1 MGRVVLYKSSFNMGQ
16 ILIKLSLLSILLNMA
31 ASIPVAS
38 QDLGNGFFDHGVA
51 SPNSNH
57 RGTVATVDGNG
68 RNVVL
73 LWLFDH
79 RGGYALQMIDAET
92 GKSEQFPMPFPAGDA
107 VYSSILTGKNKF
119 YTLFNNHF
127 VEFDPVK
134 RAFTFCKESMPQ
146 MASSMTEDDN
156 GVIWAATY
164 PNSGVVSFNPDTRE
178 FRDYGYVYNQN
189 WRQYPRGVSADDA
202 GWIYFGIGNTASQI
216 IAFDPVS
223 GKAKPILDE
232 ADRKRGAAFVYRDLN
247 GKVYGQPLQNSKSD
261 DWYEFYKGT
270 VHKIGRHD
278 ILKPKPYITG
288 SQGLFYSEFPDGKKI
303 KSMDLIERKLVIED
317 PKTNTGKTVSFD
329 YASEGAWVM
338 GVAAAPD
345 GTIAGG
351 TTFPMRFFN
360 YNPKT
365 GKLVNQEAFGQFDA
379 LALQGDRF
387 YFGVY
392 PTGSL
397 LEWDPSKPWVNTKE
411 GGETNP
417 KLVASSSLVTHRPHR
432 VLAYPD
438 GKTII
443 MSGTPEYGYTGG
455 GLVFW
460 DREKK
465 TSLVLKDT
473 FIVLDQSTFSI
484 AALHKGKF
492 IGGTTTQPGTGGI
505 RKAKEAELYIMD
517 LASKLVEW
525 HKVLFPGVQEYSDI
539 CLGKDGLVYGIT
551 DRKRF
556 FVFDPVKH
564 VVIYEQDVPANF
576 GTTPAKESLRVFIIG
591 PNREMYLLFKNGIV
605 QIESGSFKMIMKAE
619 SPVPIDTGGDYL
631 DGRIYFV
638 SGSHLCSYK
647 L

>member
-1 MGRVVLYKSSFNMGQ
+1 MR
-16 ILIKLSLLSILLNMA
+16 IDRLIKLTAFTIILSLL
-31 ASIPVAS
+31 ASNPAAS

-51 SPNSNH
+51 SPNSTS
-57 RGTVATVDGNG
+57 RGTIATIDGNG

-73 LWLFDH
+73 VWLFDH
-79 RGGYALQMIDAET
+79 RGTYALQMIDAES
-92 GKSEQFPMPFPAGDA
+92 GKSEQFKVPFEPGLDA
-107 VYSSILTGKNKF
+107 VYCSILSTKNKL
-119 YTLFNNHF
+119 YTLFANHF
-127 VEFDPVK
+127 VEFDPAK

-146 MASSMTEDDN
+146 MTPGMTEDDKN
-156 GVIWAATY
+156 VIWAATY
-164 PNSGVVSFNPDTRE
+164 PKCGVISFNPATKE
-178 FRDYGYVYNQN
+178 FRDYGYVYEQN
-189 WRQYPRGVSADDA
+189 WRMYPSNVAADDN
-202 GWIYFGIGNTASQI
+202 GYIYIGIGITASQLLV
-216 IAFDPVS
+216 FDPSS
-223 GKAKPILDE
+223 GKAKPVLNE
-232 ADRKRGAAFVYRDLN
+232 GERKHGYGYVYRDMD
-247 GKVYGQPLQNSKSD
+247 GKVYGKTAGGD
-261 DWYEFYKGT
+261 KDGEWYEFYKGAST
-270 VHKIGRHD
+270 KIGQHTAIHR
-278 ILKPKPYITG
+278 KPYITG
-288 SQGLFYSEFPDGKKI
+288 SQGLFYNEFPDGKKI
-303 KSMDLIERKLVIED
+303 KNLDLIERKLVIED
-317 PKTNTGKTVSFD
+317 PKSTVDKTIGFD

-365 GKLVNQEAFGQFDA
+365 GKFVDRQAFGQFDA

-392 PTGSL
+392 PTGTL

-411 GGETNP
+411 GEETNP
-417 KLVASSSLVTHRPHR
+417 KIIAASSQNTHRPHR

-443 MSGTPEYGYTGG
+443 MTGTPQYGYTGG

-460 DREKK
+460 DRKK
-465 TSLVLKDT
+465 KVSTILNDTS
-473 FIVLDQSTFSI
+473 IILDQSTFSI
-484 AALHKGKF
+484 AALPKGKF

-517 LASKLVEW
+517 LASKRVEW

-564 VVIYEQDVPANF
+564 VLVHEQDVPANF
-576 GTTPAKESLRVFIIG
+576 GTTPAKESLRVFIFG
-591 PNREMYLLFKNGIV
+591 PNKEMYLLFKNGIV
-605 QIESGSFKMIMKAE
+605 QVEPGTYKMTMKAE
-619 SPVPIDTGGDYL
+619 STVPINTGGDYL

-638 SGSHLCSYK
+638 SGSHLCSYQLIK
-647 L
+647 ELRN